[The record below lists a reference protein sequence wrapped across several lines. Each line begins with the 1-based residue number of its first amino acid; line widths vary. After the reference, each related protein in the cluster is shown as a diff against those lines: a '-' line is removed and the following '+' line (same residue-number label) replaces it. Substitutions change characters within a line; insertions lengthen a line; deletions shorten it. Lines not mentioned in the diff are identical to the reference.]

1 MTNETNN
8 PYLKEETLDPGDWS
22 ALRNLGNVMMND
34 MIDFL
39 QSIREQPVWRK
50 PPEEVK
56 NHFKEGLPQ
65 SPMQL
70 EEVYGEFKENIL
82 PYYLGNIHPRYW
94 SWVMGTGSAQAMLA
108 EMLAAGLNCNVGIGD
123 QAPMY
128 VDQQVIQWCKQIMNF
143 PKESS
148 GALVSSASI
157 ANLNALIVARNSVNN
172 TIRKLGITEQKP
184 MLIYAST
191 EAHSCIQ
198 KAAEIIGIGTDGVR
212 KVNVNDKYE
221 MDIVHLQELIEQ
233 DKREGNVPF
242 CVVANVGTV
251 NTGAI
256 DALDKIFW
264 ICCKE
269 NLWMHVDGAFG
280 ALLKQLPEYKKQL
293 GYLEF
298 ADSIAF
304 DLHKWMSIPYE
315 AGVVLVQDADAHRKT
330 FALQADYLSNNER
343 GIAAGPEPTS
353 NFGFE
358 LSRNFKALK
367 VWMSLKEH
375 GIQKFARLIRQNI
388 TQSKYLAVLVEQNSL
403 LELMAPVATNI
414 VCFRFNPR
422 KNEHDLDMLNR
433 EILMRLQ
440 ESGIAAPS
448 YTRLHGNYCLRV
460 ANVNHRTELK
470 DLDVLVNEVIKIG
483 NQVIMEE
490 EAKRELVNTA

>member
-1 MTNETNN
+1 
-8 PYLKEETLDPGDWS
+8 
-22 ALRNLGNVMMND
+22 
-34 MIDFL
+34 
-39 QSIREQPVWRK
+39 
-50 PPEEVK
+50 
-56 NHFKEGLPQ
+56 
-65 SPMQL
+65 
-70 EEVYGEFKENIL
+70 
-82 PYYLGNIHPRYW
+82 
-94 SWVMGTGSAQAMLA
+94 
-108 EMLAAGLNCNVGIGD
+108 
-123 QAPMY
+123 
-128 VDQQVIQWCKQIMNF
+128 
-143 PKESS
+143 
-148 GALVSSASI
+148 
-157 ANLNALIVARNSVNN
+157 
-172 TIRKLGITEQKP
+172 
-184 MLIYAST
+184 
-191 EAHSCIQ
+191 
-198 KAAEIIGIGTDGVR
+198 
-212 KVNVNDKYE
+212 VNVNDKYE
-221 MDIVHLQELIEQ
+221 MDIVHLQQLIEQ
-233 DKREGNVPF
+233 DKEAGHLPF

-280 ALLKQLPEYKKQL
+280 ALLKQLPEYQKQL

-315 AGVVLVQDADAHRKT
+315 AGVVLVQDADVHRNT
-330 FALQADYLSNNER
+330 FALQADYISNNER
-343 GIAAGPEPTS
+343 GIAAGPESTS

-375 GIQKFARLIRQNI
+375 GIQKFARLIRNNI
-388 TQSKYLAVLVEQNSL
+388 TQSKYLAMLIEQNSF
-403 LELMAPVATNI
+403 LELTAPVSTNI
-414 VCFRFNPR
+414 VCFRFNPQ
-422 KNEHDLDMLNR
+422 KNHHDLDMLNK

-470 DLDVLVNEVIKIG
+470 DFDVLVNEVTKIG
-483 NQVIMEE
+483 NQIIREE

>member
-1 MTNETNN
+1 
-8 PYLKEETLDPGDWS
+8 
-22 ALRNLGNVMMND
+22 
-34 MIDFL
+34 
-39 QSIREQPVWRK
+39 
-50 PPEEVK
+50 
-56 NHFKEGLPQ
+56 
-65 SPMQL
+65 
-70 EEVYGEFKENIL
+70 
-82 PYYLGNIHPRYW
+82 
-94 SWVMGTGSAQAMLA
+94 MLA
-108 EMLAAGLNCNVGIGD
+108 EMLAAGLNSNVGIGD

-128 VDQQVIQWCKQIMNF
+128 VDQQVIEWCKQIMHF

-157 ANLNALIVARNSVNN
+157 ANLNALIVARNSVNG
-172 TIRKLGITEQKP
+172 TIRRSGINEQKK

-280 ALLKQLPEYKKQL
+280 ALLKQLPEYNKQL

-304 DLHKWMSIPYE
+304 DLHKWMSIPSE
-315 AGVVLVQDADAHRKT
+315 AGVVLVQDADVHRKT
-330 FALQADYLSNNER
+330 FALQPDYISNNER
-343 GIAAGPEPTS
+343 GIAAGPELTS

-367 VWMSLKEH
+367 VWMSLKEQ
-375 GIQKFARLIRQNI
+375 GIQKFARIIRQNI
-388 TQSKYLAVLVEQNSL
+388 TQSKHLAMLIEQNSL
-403 LELMAPVATNI
+403 
-414 VCFRFNPR
+414 
-422 KNEHDLDMLNR
+422 
-433 EILMRLQ
+433 
-440 ESGIAAPS
+440 
-448 YTRLHGNYCLRV
+448 
-460 ANVNHRTELK
+460 
-470 DLDVLVNEVIKIG
+470 
-483 NQVIMEE
+483 
-490 EAKRELVNTA
+490 